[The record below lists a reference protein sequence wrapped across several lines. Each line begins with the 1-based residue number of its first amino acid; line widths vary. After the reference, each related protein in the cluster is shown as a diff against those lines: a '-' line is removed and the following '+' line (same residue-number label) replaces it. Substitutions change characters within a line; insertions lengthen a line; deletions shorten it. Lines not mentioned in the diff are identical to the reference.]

1 MTVGIPLFNIGFK
14 SAPVSGYEGLKAE
27 METYVALSVM
37 SDPASYLYRSM
48 MEEGLINASFS
59 TEVFSGDGYFTAIFG
74 GESKNPREVM
84 NRILKEIDR
93 IKTEGMD
100 RSLYENIK
108 KYIYGSSVREL
119 GTPESVSSLMINSY
133 FSGVSPFD
141 TLKVLSEMTYDDV
154 MKCIMGRFD
163 SEKAALS
170 IVEM

>member
-1 MTVGIPLFNIGFK
+1 MKYENFEG
-14 SAPVSGYEGLKAE
+14 PVEELVLLK
-27 METYVALSVM
+27 
-37 SDPASYLYRSM
+37 
-48 MEEGLINASFS
+48 I
-59 TEVFSGDGYFTAIFG
+59 
-74 GESKNPREVM
+74 
-84 NRILKEIDR
+84 KEIEQE
-93 IKTEGMD
+93 I
-100 RSLYENIK
+100 ENIK